1 MSNKK
6 AKQARQA
13 QRKMGGGN
21 HKNHMFPTWNHKP
34 WSDYTDHELGELKAA
49 GISSEA
55 DYLRVMRDGVRSDET
70 NDFYRWV
77 THYGVGFYRDES
89 EFIQAIARRLGS
101 IERDESRRISTRGPA
116 TGDLSRMRTVYAWNL
131 KRGDRYFAS
140 PYSFHTPEGRTW
152 LVRYLRDVG
161 VTTLVVDTVDTGD
174 FDIKDAIIID
184 LAEAA

>member
-13 QRKMGGGN
+13 QKRAGIVN
-21 HKNHMFPTWNHKP
+21 HKKHPASTWTLVP
-34 WSDYTDHELGELKAA
+34 WSDYSEQQRDELKEA
-49 GISSEA
+49 GISNEA
-55 DYLRVMRDGVRSDET
+55 DYLRVLRDGVRSDET
-70 NDFYRWV
+70 NDFYWWL
-77 THYGVGFYRDES
+77 TNYGVGFYRDES

-101 IERDESRRISTRGPA
+101 IERDPVKKAA
-116 TGDLSRMRTVYAWNL
+116 TQGRTSGDLSHMRSVYAWNL

-184 LAEAA
+184 LAKAA